1 MRVFFLTLALLLG
14 SSLGLPGT
22 ARATLLKGLSLDD
35 LCQRSGVILRGEV
48 VSRAASW
55 KGGRIY
61 TRVTLRVKHS
71 LRGAHRA
78 GQTVS
83 FWRLGGKVGRH
94 VQLVR
99 GSPTFRRGQR
109 VLLFLSRRGSHL
121 FVTGMAQGRFA
132 LRQTTS
138 GAGTTTVTQPLA
150 GARLFGTLRAL
161 RKPTPLSQFERRI
174 RASLATLKRR
184 AP

>member
-1 MRVFFLTLALLLG
+1 MRRFLALTLLLSASLLL
-14 SSLGLPGT
+14 PEP

-48 VSRAASW
+48 VSRSAAW

-61 TRVTLRVKHS
+61 TRVTLRVESS

-83 FWRLGGKVGRH
+83 FWRLGGKVGRY
-94 VQLVR
+94 VQLIR
-99 GSPTFRRGQR
+99 GAPTFRRGDR
-109 VLLFLSRRGSHL
+109 VLVFLSRRGAHL

-132 LRQTTS
+132 IRQAT
-138 GAGTTTVTQPLA
+138 AGNPTATVTQPLA
-150 GARLFGTLRAL
+150 GARLFGPQRAL
-161 RKPTPLSQFERRI
+161 RTPTPLSQFERRI
-174 RASLATLKRR
+174 RASVAALKRR